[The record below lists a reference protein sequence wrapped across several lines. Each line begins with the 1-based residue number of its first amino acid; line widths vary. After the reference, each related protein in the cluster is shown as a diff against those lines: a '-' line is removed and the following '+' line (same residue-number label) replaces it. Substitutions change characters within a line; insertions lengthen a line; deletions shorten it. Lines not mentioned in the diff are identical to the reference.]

1 MPTISCLV
9 LGKMTQ
15 LTLHFL
21 REYNQVIP
29 DLPST
34 YKDSRGLLLIAST
47 WGGRCLCALSKT
59 TS

>member
-1 MPTISCLV
+1 
-9 LGKMTQ
+9 MTQ